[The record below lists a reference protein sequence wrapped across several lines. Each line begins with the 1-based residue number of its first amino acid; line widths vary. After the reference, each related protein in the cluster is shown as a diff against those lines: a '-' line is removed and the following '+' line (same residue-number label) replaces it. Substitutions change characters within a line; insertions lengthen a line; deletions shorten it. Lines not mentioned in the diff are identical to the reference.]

1 METRANYILIGV
13 FTLLAILGTL
23 GFFIWLA
30 SVQIDRQYTTYGIL
44 FEDVS
49 GLDSSGD
56 VLFNGITVGKVIG
69 LRIFEDDPSKVFTTV
84 EIEATT
90 PVRSDTVAQLQSQ
103 GVTGVAYIALVG
115 GTPGAAAL
123 IAPDD
128 GLPIIPSRR
137 STVQT
142 IVEDAPDLIVEATR
156 LLQQLQTLSGPENQ
170 AYVANILRN
179 LDASSGRLDQALTDF
194 SEITGTVSDA
204 TLQITRFT
212 DRLDSIGAA
221 VETTLERADTALGSA
236 QQAFGAAEL
245 TLSRSGDAI
254 EKVDDTFTRADAILS
269 DQVPLIL
276 EQVSEAVILTSE
288 TILDLRNRTGE
299 TLDGYAATA
308 TLLNARL
315 AELETTLREAEI
327 AFAAVTDASHS
338 FDELVDGDGTL
349 LVAEAREILT
359 RAGSAIATL
368 EVVINEDVPSVVANI
383 RAGVATA
390 AAAVDQVAADLT
402 GLSGRFAPLATETE
416 QTIASANALFQR
428 AQRSLDALDDAM
440 TGAESALASAEV
452 AFDAAS
458 GLMEI
463 DIAPVLAD
471 IRLASERIGVTVEA
485 VARDVPMIATDLKA
499 LIARADAVVAQVQ
512 QEVAVSAPGVGDF
525 ANTGLRE
532 LTRLAQE
539 ARTLVSTL
547 ETLVRRIDQNPARFL
562 LNDRVPTY
570 ER

>member
-1 METRANYILIGV
+1 M
-13 FTLLAILGTL
+13 
-23 GFFIWLA
+23 
-30 SVQIDRQYTTYGIL
+30 
-44 FEDVS
+44 
-49 GLDSSGD
+49 
-56 VLFNGITVGKVIG
+56 
-69 LRIFEDDPSKVFTTV
+69 
-84 EIEATT
+84 
-90 PVRSDTVAQLQSQ
+90 
-103 GVTGVAYIALVG
+103 
-115 GTPGAAAL
+115 
-123 IAPDD
+123 
-128 GLPIIPSRR
+128 
-137 STVQT
+137 
-142 IVEDAPDLIVEATR
+142 
-156 LLQQLQTLSGPENQ
+156 
-170 AYVANILRN
+170 
-179 LDASSGRLDQALTDF
+179 
-194 SEITGTVSDA
+194 
-204 TLQITRFT
+204 
-212 DRLDSIGAA
+212 
-221 VETTLERADTALGSA
+221 
-236 QQAFGAAEL
+236 
-245 TLSRSGDAI
+245 
-254 EKVDDTFTRADAILS
+254 
-269 DQVPLIL
+269 
-276 EQVSEAVILTSE
+276 
-288 TILDLRNRTGE
+288 
-299 TLDGYAATA
+299 
-308 TLLNARL
+308 
-315 AELETTLREAEI
+315 REAEI

-402 GLSGRFAPLATETE
+402 GLSGRFAPLAIETE

-428 AQRSLDALDDAM
+428 AQRSLDALDGAM